1 MTVQTMAA
9 VWETDVPPL
18 AKLVMLAIED
28 GAGGRRDPN
37 IPRVAEKTG
46 LSERDV
52 EFYLHAL
59 NGRGYGLIGR

>member
-1 MTVQTMAA
+1 MAA

-28 GAGGRRDPN
+28 GAGDRRRPD
-37 IPRVAEKTG
+37 IPRVSAKTG
-46 LSERDV
+46 MPERDV

-59 NGRGYGLIGR
+59 AGRGYGLIR

>member
-1 MTVQTMAA
+1 VTVQTMAA

-28 GAGGRRDPN
+28 GAGDRHHPD
-37 IPRVAEKTG
+37 IPRVAAKTG

-52 EFYLHAL
+52 DFYLHAL
-59 NGRGYGLIGR
+59 AGRGYGLIG